1 MKIIIIGN
9 GIAGQTVA
17 DLARK
22 QDPNALIDIY
32 SKELYPYYSRIFL
45 PQYIANEKSLD
56 NLIVRNEKWFE
67 EKNINLHL
75 GIEVETIF
83 PQKKQIKLKNQQ
95 ELEKYDKLFI
105 ATGSNARFLPF
116 DNPSVEGMF
125 TLRNIKDA
133 DEIKRFIEKNRVKD
147 VLIIG
152 GGLLGIELGYHLR
165 ELNLNVSI
173 CEISNYLLPRQ
184 LDEGTSK
191 LLQKYLESKGIN
203 IICGQSVSEVLGKD
217 QVEGIRLKSGKSIK
231 FQMILQQ
238 MGIIPE
244 ISIAKNAGLDTE
256 RGILVNEYLQTSDPD
271 ILAVGDCVQ
280 FNGLIW
286 GIIPASIEQSKIAVQ
301 YVFGQNPE
309 PYLGTFW
316 NTRLKIA
323 GLKLSCFG
331 EPPTDQL
338 GEEQLLENIDED
350 SFICRK
356 VTLENNKIKGAILM
370 GPGKDSFFLNNLG
383 KEVDKEELK
392 RKINE

>member
-22 QDPNALIDIY
+22 QDPNAIIDIY
-32 SKELYPYYSRIFL
+32 TKELYPYYSRIFL
-45 PQYIANEKSLD
+45 PQYIAKEKSLD
-56 NLIVRNEKWFE
+56 NLIVRNEAWFE

-75 GIEVETIF
+75 GNEVETIF
-83 PQKKQIKLKNQQ
+83 PHKKQIKLATQN
-95 ELEKYDKLFI
+95 ELKKYDKLFI

-116 DNPSVEGMF
+116 GNPNVKGMF

-133 DEIKRFIEKNRVKD
+133 DEIKGYIEDKQVKNI
-147 VLIIG
+147 LIIG
-152 GGLLGIELGYHLR
+152 GGLLGIELGYHLK

-173 CEISNYLLPRQ
+173 CEISDYLLPRQ
-184 LDEGTSK
+184 LDKGSSH
-191 LLQKYLESKGIN
+191 LLQRYLESKGIN
-203 IICGQSVSEVLGKD
+203 IICGQSVSEILGKN
-217 QVEGIRLKSGKSIK
+217 QVEGIKLNSGPTYS

-244 ISIAKNAGLDTE
+244 IKIAKKAGLNTE
-256 RGILVNEYLQTSDPD
+256 RGIVVNEYLQTSDPD
-271 ILAVGDCVQ
+271 IFAVGDCVQ

-301 YVFGQNPE
+301 HIFNQNPE

-331 EPPTDQL
+331 APPTDKSEEAQL
-338 GEEQLLENIDED
+338 IENIDED

-356 VTLENNKIKGAILM
+356 VTIENNKIKGAILM
-370 GPGKDSFFLNNLG
+370 GPGKDGFFLKNLG
-383 KEVDKEELK
+383 KEVDEEELK
-392 RKINE
+392 KKIYE